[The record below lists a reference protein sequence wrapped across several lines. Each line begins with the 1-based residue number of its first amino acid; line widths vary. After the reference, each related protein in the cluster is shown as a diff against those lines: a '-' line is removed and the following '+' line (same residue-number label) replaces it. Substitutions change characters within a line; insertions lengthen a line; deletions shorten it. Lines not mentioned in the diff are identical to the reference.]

1 MATYEGSC
9 HCGKV
14 RFEVDTDLDKVVRCN
29 CSICRRRSA
38 VMTRIQPEH
47 FRLLSGEGEL
57 SSYQFHTHKATHYFC
72 RTCGIYP
79 FHRPRSAP
87 DLYVI
92 NVGCLAGVDPY
103 SFEPGLIDGES
114 YD

>member
-1 MATYEGSC
+1 MTTYAGSC

-14 RFEVDTDLDKVVRCN
+14 RFEVDTDLDRVVRCN
-29 CSICRRRSA
+29 CSMCRRRGA
-38 VMTRIQPEH
+38 VMTRVEPEH
-47 FRLLSGEGEL
+47 FHLLSGEDDL
-57 SSYQFHTHKATHYFC
+57 SSYQFHTHTATHYFC

-87 DLYVI
+87 NLYVV
-92 NVGCLAGVDPY
+92 NVGCLEGVDPY
-103 SFEPGLIDGES
+103 GFEPGLVDGKG